1 MVQINPYLNFNG
13 NCKEAMTFYQ
23 SCLGG
28 ELTLQPL
35 AESPM
40 AAQMPSEAGA
50 QILHGALNK
59 NGTTLLLG
67 SDMIGSNRVSG
78 NSVTLCI
85 HCHSKKEIVNCFDQ
99 LASGGQVIEPL
110 HQTFWGATFGM
121 LTDKFGN
128 TWAFNYAKS

>member
-13 NCKEAMTFYQ
+13 NCREAMTFYQ

-40 AAQMPSEAGA
+40 AAQMPAEAGT

-59 NGTTLLLG
+59 NGITLLLG
-67 SDMIGSNRVSG
+67 SDMIGANRVSG

-85 HCHSKKEIVNCFDQ
+85 HCQSNKEIHRCFDK
-99 LASGGQVIEPL
+99 LASGGQIIEPL

-128 TWAFNYAKS
+128 NWAFNYSKS

>member
-13 NCKEAMTFYQ
+13 NCREAMTFYQ

-40 AAQMPSEAGA
+40 AAQMPSEAGT

-67 SDMIGSNRVSG
+67 SDMIGANRVSG

-85 HCHSKKEIVNCFDQ
+85 HCHSKKEIVTCFDK
-99 LASGGQVIEPL
+99 LASGGQIIEPL

>member
-13 NCKEAMTFYQ
+13 NCREAMLFYQ

-28 ELTLQPL
+28 DLTLQPL

-40 AAQMPSEAGA
+40 AAQMPSESGNL
-50 QILHGALNK
+50 ILHGALQK

-67 SDMIGSNRVSG
+67 SDMIGAHRTNG
-78 NSVTLCI
+78 NAVTLSLY
-85 HCHSKKEIVNCFDQ
+85 CHSKEETRRCFNR
-99 LASGGQVIEPL
+99 LASGGEILEPL
-110 HQTFWGATFGM
+110 HQTFWGATFGR

-128 TWAFNYAKS
+128 HWLFHFTKQ